1 VINLPGRYWDQDA
14 VLDDKYRK
22 IKRTCV
28 EMTMRTEKRLGSGW
42 LRFICLGFLLLL
54 LAGCEAGQQEKQGQK
69 QQIRLDRLKQL
80 PVEQIEPDSQTL
92 RVGVG
97 AVLSPQGTALS
108 YQPLINYLS
117 RRMNKPAVL
126 VQRRT
131 YQELNDLLARN
142 VVDIGIICTGAYRKE
157 TMSLLVVPQINGKT
171 IYQSFIIVPASSPI
185 REFPGLR
192 GKVFAFTDPL
202 SNTGYLA
209 PIALLRSMG
218 QQPET
223 FFARTIFTHG
233 HDRSVAAVMEGIAD
247 GASVDNLV
255 YEFIGKRNEEIGRKT
270 KVIWKSAEFG
280 IPPVVVPRTLS
291 PAIKSQLK
299 ELLLGLHQDPEGIKA
314 LEVIGV
320 ERFVEP
326 EPSMYGL

>member
-1 VINLPGRYWDQDA
+1 
-14 VLDDKYRK
+14 
-22 IKRTCV
+22 
-28 EMTMRTEKRLGSGW
+28 MTMRTKKRLDSGW
-42 LRFICLGFLLLL
+42 IRFICLGFFLLL

-69 QQIRLDRLKQL
+69 QQIRLDQLKQL

-108 YQPLINYLS
+108 YQPLISYLG
-117 RRMNKPAVL
+117 RKMGKPAVL

-131 YQELNDLLARN
+131 YQELNDLLIRN

-171 IYQSFIIVPASSPI
+171 TYQAFIIVPASSPV
-185 REFPGLR
+185 REFSGLR

-202 SNTGYLA
+202 SNTGYLS

-270 KVIWKSAEFG
+270 KVIWKSAKFG

-291 PAIKSQLK
+291 PAIKTQLK

-326 EPSMYGL
+326 EPSMYEL